1 MQSCVV
7 QLLIVFADKQQY
19 CSYFGAACVAVAV
32 LAIVAV
38 SFVGLAVCLA
48 IICCG
53 IYCLRRSVLTHICVQ
68 QCILLLKSV
77 KLISN

>member
-1 MQSCVV
+1 LYLFYLEFGYTCAVV
-7 QLLIVFADKQQY
+7 V
-19 CSYFGAACVAVAV
+19 V

-53 IYCLRRSVLTHICVQ
+53 VFCLRRSV
-68 QCILLLKSV
+68 
-77 KLISN
+77 